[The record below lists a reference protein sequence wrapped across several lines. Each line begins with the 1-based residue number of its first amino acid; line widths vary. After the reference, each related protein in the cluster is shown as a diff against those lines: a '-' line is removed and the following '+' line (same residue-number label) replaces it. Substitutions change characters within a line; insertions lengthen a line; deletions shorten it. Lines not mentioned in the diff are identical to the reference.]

1 MSKPAIEILEQKG
14 DILVQNYTFA
24 EFFSGGGMV
33 TAGLGSA
40 WRCVMANDNDTK
52 KCHTYRQNWPNA
64 HLHQCDISDL
74 PNEVLHRQ
82 IDLYWASSP
91 CQDFSLAGTGTGLSG
106 RKSSAFLPWITQV
119 KGAVE
124 NGFAPK
130 IIAFENVVGL
140 LSSNTGR
147 DFRAVVDDISSLG
160 YRVGAQIIDAKNFL
174 PHSRPRLFV
183 VGIHNSCQM
192 PYSGAGMDAQANQI
206 KKAFAGLPLKLQ
218 EKWLHWNLDVP
229 VMRKLTLQDIVEKSV
244 GDDGW
249 FPKEKTTKLID
260 LMNELHLEKLQ
271 QAKATRRP
279 IVGTIYK
286 RGRPDEMGNTVQ
298 RAELRLDGIA
308 GCLRT
313 PGGGSSR
320 QTVISIEG
328 EEVRARLLTTAE
340 AARLMGLPKG
350 YKLPSNYNDAYRLM
364 GDGVAVP
371 VVRYLAAKMFEPIL
385 DVILS
390 QKAA

>member
-1 MSKPAIEILEQKG
+1 MA
-14 DILVQNYTFA
+14 
-24 EFFSGGGMV
+24 

-40 WRCVMANDNDTK
+40 WRCVLANDNDPK
-52 KCHTYRQNWPNA
+52 KCDTYRQNWSNA

-106 RKSSAFLPWITQV
+106 RKSSAFLPWIAQV

-140 LSSNTGR
+140 LSSNAGH
-147 DFRAVVDDISSLG
+147 DFRAVVDEISSLG
-160 YRVGAQIIDAKNFL
+160 YRVGAQIIDAKSFL

-183 VGIHNSCQM
+183 IGIHNSCQL
-192 PYSGAGMDAQANQI
+192 PYSGVGLERQANQI
-206 KKAFAGLPLKLQ
+206 KRAYAGLVPKLQ
-218 EKWLHWNLDVP
+218 TKWINWNFDIP
-229 VMRKLTLQDIVEKSV
+229 AARKLTLQDIVEKSV
-244 GDDGW
+244 AEDVW
-249 FPKEKTTKLID
+249 FPKEKTTKLIG
-260 LMNELHLEKLQ
+260 LMNDLHLEKLR
-271 QAKATRRP
+271 QAKATNRM

-286 RGRPDEMGNTVQ
+286 RGRPDETGKTVQ

-320 QTVISIEG
+320 QTIIFIEG
-328 EEVRARLLTTAE
+328 EEIRARLLTTAE

-350 YKLPSNYNDAYRLM
+350 YKLPSNYNDAYRLL

-371 VVRYLAAKMFEPIL
+371 VVRCLAAKVFEPIL
-385 DVILS
+385 DAISS